1 MPGLKY
7 SWDSSF
13 PASLECS
20 HEAKQKG
27 REQEGEFA
35 VRIVEG
41 LHHNPEELNLLIP
54 PSVLTNTV

>member
-7 SWDSSF
+7 SF

-20 HEAKQKG
+20 HEAKQKKQKR

-41 LHHNPEELNLLIP
+41 LHHNLEELNLLIP
-54 PSVLTNTV
+54 PPVLTNTV